1 MESSF
6 DHPIPDELMR
16 KVLLLALGTFALG
29 LDAFI
34 VAGLIPDISAQTGV
48 AEAEVGQM
56 VTAFTLS
63 YAISGPLLSSLLKS
77 NAKTLLLT
85 SMIVFTAGNVASATA
100 DSFAVLLVSRVIAG
114 VGAGLYSP
122 TAAASAA
129 HLAPPEKRGRALS
142 LILAGTSVGTVVGVP
157 VGLTVAEHLGWRS
170 AFWWVSAIGI
180 AATAAIAVF
189 VPRLHITAPPGF
201 AARLAT
207 LTDRRV
213 TPIVF
218 VTLLFNIAS
227 LGLYTYIAPILQAT
241 AGVSRPTLF
250 LWVWGLGGIIGAITI
265 GTLVDRAT
273 SATRVMPFVLSL
285 FIVAA
290 AAITP
295 VGSAAVL
302 LAVALG
308 CWGAAGFA
316 SPPPQ
321 QHLLLERAPDR
332 GAVAVAVNGSAIYL
346 GSSLGTAL
354 AGFALHTGIPLTRLP
369 PLAAGIAGLALVAYV
384 TLVIPQPTAGRT
396 LR

>member
-1 MESSF
+1 
-6 DHPIPDELMR
+6 MR

-48 AEAEVGQM
+48 TEADVGQM
-56 VTAFTLS
+56 VTVFTLS
-63 YAISGPLLSSLLKS
+63 YAVSGPLLSSLLKAD
-77 NAKTLLLT
+77 AKTLLLA
-85 SMIVFTAGNVASATA
+85 SMLVFTVGNVASATA
-100 DSFAVLLVSRVIAG
+100 DSFAELLVSRVVAG

-142 LILAGTSVGTVVGVP
+142 VILAGMSVGTVIGVP
-157 VGLTVAEHLGWRS
+157 VGLMLAAQLGWRS
-170 AFWWVSAIGI
+170 AFWWVSAIGVL
-180 AATAAIAVF
+180 ATAAIAIF
-189 VPRLHITAPPGF
+189 VPRLHIPAPPGV

-213 TPIVF
+213 TPIIL

-241 AGVSRPTLF
+241 AGITRPTMF
-250 LWVWGLGGIIGAITI
+250 LWVWGVGGIVGAVTIGA
-265 GTLVDRAT
+265 LVDRAA

-285 FIVAA
+285 FILAA

-295 VGSAAVL
+295 AGSAPVL

-346 GSSLGTAL
+346 GSTLGSAL
-354 AGFALHTGIPLTRLP
+354 AGVALHAGVGLSHLPLSLRGSP
-369 PLAAGIAGLALVAYV
+369 AL
-384 TLVIPQPTAGRT
+384 RWWHM
-396 LR
+396 